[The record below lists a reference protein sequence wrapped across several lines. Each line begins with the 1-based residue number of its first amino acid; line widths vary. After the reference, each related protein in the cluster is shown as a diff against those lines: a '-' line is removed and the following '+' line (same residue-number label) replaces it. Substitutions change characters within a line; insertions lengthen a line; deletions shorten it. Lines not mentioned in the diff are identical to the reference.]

1 MSRGSAWSDNEVAAL
16 VAIWGD
22 EDIQEQLDGA
32 TRNKSIFETIS
43 KKLQESGYNRDWQ
56 QCRAKIKNLKAEYK
70 KIKDHNGVTGN
81 ARKTFKFYNKSDE
94 ILGHRPASAPAF
106 LVDTGSPSHGTATAQ
121 SQKSDIEGGTDGK
134 GYTIT

>member
-56 QCRAKIKNLKAEYK
+56 QCELK
-70 KIKDHNGVTGN
+70 
-81 ARKTFKFYNKSDE
+81 
-94 ILGHRPASAPAF
+94 
-106 LVDTGSPSHGTATAQ
+106 
-121 SQKSDIEGGTDGK
+121 
-134 GYTIT
+134 